1 MRSLHDPWELGG
13 ITIPNRVV
21 LAPLAGIGN
30 WFVRLQ
36 AKRYGAGL
44 AVSEMVSS
52 HAIHYGNRK
61 TLDELLVID
70 ERERT
75 GGPVSIQLFG
85 QDPAIMRS
93 AAAVAAERGADL
105 IDLNMGCPVPKVMK
119 TGAGAALIKDP
130 DAAVAVALAARE
142 GSGLPVTVKLRAASQ
157 PGGVE
162 GFELARRLVEDA
174 GVAGLTFHPRSA
186 AVRHKGTPDYEL
198 AARLVAELPVPVIV
212 SGGMEG
218 AEHIR
223 GVFESTGCAAVML
236 ARGALG
242 NPWLFAQVLGTRSSE
257 PTREEILDEWRWVL
271 DRAAEHLGPE
281 RAARYLRK
289 FHPWYVER
297 LGEGQG
303 APGGAPARG
312 VDRRAARRDR
322 RPAPPSGRLDRPATM
337 RRRSAR
343 PQRGSLFSRTPPRTT
358 HAEGRH
364 PHPRGTRE
372 AQAGDRAPLRHPPT

>member
-1 MRSLHDPWELGG
+1 MTGRRNRSLTDPWELGG

-61 TLDELLVID
+61 TLDELLVVHPD
-70 ERERT
+70 ERA

-85 QDPAIMRS
+85 QDPEIMRS
-93 AAAVAAERGADL
+93 AAAVAAARGADL

-119 TGAGAALIKDP
+119 TGAGAALIRDP
-130 DAAVAVALAARE
+130 DAAVAVARAAAE
-142 GSGLPVTVKLRAASQ
+142 GSGLPVTVKLRAALQ

-174 GVAGLTFHPRSA
+174 GVAGLSFHPRSA

-198 AARLVAELPVPVIV
+198 AARLVADLPVPVIV

-223 GVFESTGCAAVML
+223 AVFESTGCAAVML

-242 NPWLFAQVLGTRSSE
+242 NPWLFAQVLGRRTEE
-257 PTREEILDEWRWVL
+257 PTREEIVDEWRWVL
-271 DRAAEHLGPE
+271 DRAVEHLGPD

-297 LGEGQG
+297 LGEGRALQAALQEADSIDEQRAVIDG
-303 APGGAPARG
+303 LHPLLPA
-312 VDRRAARRDR
+312 
-322 RPAPPSGRLDRPATM
+322 
-337 RRRSAR
+337 
-343 PQRGSLFSRTPPRTT
+343 
-358 HAEGRH
+358 
-364 PHPRGTRE
+364 
-372 AQAGDRAPLRHPPT
+372 